1 VLHVDEI
8 VTTRMH
14 SVGEVLLTPRTSS
27 SVSRAGLK
35 LQREEKLTYVV
46 SNVSSVDGSVT
57 GRIHFAEK
65 PENAYLQKIING
77 TSATAVTWDIQGL
90 PPYATFELHVR

>member
-1 VLHVDEI
+1 MVHVDDN
-8 VTTRMH
+8 VTRMH
-14 SVGEVLLTPRTSS
+14 SMGDVLLTPRTSS

-35 LQREEKLTYVV
+35 LQRGGGRLTRVV

-90 PPYATFELHVR
+90 PPYATVELHVR

>member
-8 VTTRMH
+8 VATRMR

-65 PENAYLQKIING
+65 PENVYLQKLING

-90 PPYATFELHVR
+90 PPYATLELHVR

>member
-1 VLHVDEI
+1 
-8 VTTRMH
+8 MH

-27 SVSRAGLK
+27 SVSRAGFHPEWPK
-35 LQREEKLTYVV
+35 DWEANDIV

-77 TSATAVTWDIQGL
+77 TSATAVTWDVKGL

>member
-1 VLHVDEI
+1 MLHVDDI

-35 LQREEKLTYVV
+35 LQREEELMRVV

-65 PENAYLQKIING
+65 PENAYLQKIISG

-90 PPYATFELHVR
+90 TPHATFELHVR